1 MLWQA
6 PSLFLFNCY
15 LTCFAIAKYISTYFI
30 ICQIFK
36 NYYKFAFAL
45 FFCYTLS
52 IMEEERYKHLNKY
65 LKEKFGERTLKI
77 CIDGGFTCPNRDGT
91 LSTKGCIFCSEK
103 GSGELIHCGS
113 GDTIT
118 EKISNQVK
126 NYFCSYRS
134 ERANKF
140 IAYFQNFTNTYD
152 SLDMLK
158 AKYDAALID
167 DRIVGLEVA
176 TRPDCINSDIINLL
190 KSYKDKYY
198 VCVELGLQTSNDE
211 TGNLI
216 NRGYSSRQ
224 FTAAVKLLNDAGI
237 DVVVHIMVGL
247 PSESFDDLKDTVD
260 FINMHN
266 IHGLKIHSTYVV
278 KNTALADMFFAGCY
292 EPISLEYYLES
303 LTYVVTHISSNVVIH
318 RISGDSPKDLLVA
331 PEWNLHKKWVLN
343 GFDKILREQDL
354 WQGKFYK

>member
-1 MLWQA
+1 
-6 PSLFLFNCY
+6 
-15 LTCFAIAKYISTYFI
+15 
-30 ICQIFK
+30 
-36 NYYKFAFAL
+36 
-45 FFCYTLS
+45 
-52 IMEEERYKHLNKY
+52 MEEERYKHLNKY

-77 CIDGGFTCPNRDGT
+77 CVDGGFTCPNRDGT
-91 LSTKGCIFCSEK
+91 LSTSGCIFCSEK
-103 GSGELIHCGS
+103 GSGELIRCGS

-126 NYFCSYRS
+126 NYFNSYRS

-158 AKYDAALID
+158 SKYDAALID

-176 TRPDCINSDIINLL
+176 TRPDCINKDIVDLL

-211 TGNLI
+211 TGTLI
-216 NRGYSSRQ
+216 NRGYSSCQ
-224 FTAAVKLLNDAGI
+224 FTNAVKLLNEANI
-237 DVVVHIMVGL
+237 DIVAHIMVGL
-247 PSESFDDLKDTVD
+247 PGENFDDLKDTVD

-266 IHGLKIHSTYVV
+266 IQGLKIHSTYVV
-278 KNTALADMFFAGCY
+278 KNTDLADMFFAGYY
-292 EPISLEYYLES
+292 EPISLEYYLEALS
-303 LTYVVTHISSNVVIH
+303 YVVTHISPDIVIH
-318 RISGDSPKDLLVA
+318 RISGDAPKDLLVA
-331 PEWNLHKKWVLN
+331 PKWNLHKKWVLN

-354 WQGKFYK
+354 WQGKFYKT